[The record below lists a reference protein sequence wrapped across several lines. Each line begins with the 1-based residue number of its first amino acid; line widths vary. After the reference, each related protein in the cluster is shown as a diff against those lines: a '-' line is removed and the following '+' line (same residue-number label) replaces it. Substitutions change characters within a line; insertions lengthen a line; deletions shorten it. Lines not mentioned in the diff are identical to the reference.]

1 MKLLALIKKEFVR
14 FFQDPRLWLTLLLPG
29 VVIFAVYTLMGS
41 LMHKAEQY
49 DFRVLVAGDSQTVAM
64 IEGAVKNMDGTTLE
78 WERTDD
84 PDAAKEKVQ
93 KGDATAFIVFSENF
107 DERVASYTPSPEA
120 TAPQV
125 KIYYRSEDT
134 ESLVFYST
142 ASSVLDAYESSLT
155 NKFDLNGGGEK
166 YDFSDED
173 GLQKNIIGSILPFL
187 IVVLVFSSC
196 MSITLESVAGEKE
209 RGTLATV
216 LVTSVK
222 RSHVA
227 LGKVIPLS
235 CIAAI
240 GALSSFLGVALS
252 MPKLMGLSVGAV
264 VGGYGFLSYFF
275 IFLLTVGV
283 VPLLVSLI
291 SIVSTYARS
300 VKEASGYTG
309 VMMMLIMVLS
319 IVSVFVGGIG
329 NWVVAVPIINAVVA
343 MQGVL
348 AGTAPVWVPLT
359 SFAVNLAYTALLVF
373 GMTKML
379 SSERIMFGK

>member
-1 MKLLALIKKEFVR
+1 MKLLALIKKEFIR

-29 VVIFAVYTLMGS
+29 VVIFAVYTLRGS
-41 LMHKAEQY
+41 LMHQAEKY
-49 DFRVLVAGDSQTVAM
+49 DFRVLVAGESQTVAL
-64 IEGAVKNMDGTTLE
+64 IEGAVKGMDGATLKIE
-78 WERTDD
+78 QTGD
-84 PDAAKEKVQ
+84 PVAAKEKVQ
-93 KGDATAFIVFSENF
+93 KGDATALIIFSENF
-107 DERVASYTPSPEA
+107 DERVDSYTPELGVP
-120 TAPQV
+120 APQV
-125 KIYYRSEDT
+125 EIYYRSEDT
-134 ESLVFYST
+134 ESFVFYNM
-142 ASSVLDAYESSLT
+142 ASSVLDVYEGTLA
-155 NKFDLNGGGEK
+155 NKFDLNGGEEK
-166 YDFSDED
+166 YDFSDAD
-173 GLQKNIIGSILPFL
+173 GLQKSIFGSILPFL

-227 LGKVIPLS
+227 LGKIIPLS

-264 VGGYGFLSYFF
+264 VGSYGFLSYFF

-291 SIVSTYARS
+291 SIVSTYSRS

-309 VMMMLIMVLS
+309 VMMMLVMVLS

-359 SFAVNLAYTALLVF
+359 AFAVNLAYTALLVF
-373 GMTKML
+373 GITKML

>member
-93 KGDATAFIVFSENF
+93 NGDATALIIFSENF
-107 DERVASYTPSPEA
+107 DERVASYTPSPESA
-120 TAPQV
+120 APQV

-166 YDFSDED
+166 YDFSDAD

-373 GMTKML
+373 GITKML